1 MKISVLDQTPVPA
14 GATAAD
20 ALRNSLDLA
29 RRADRLGYHRYW
41 VAEHHA
47 MAPVACPAPEVLVAR
62 IAAETSGIRIGSGGV
77 LLSYYSPLKVA
88 ETFRLL
94 HALHPGRIDLGIG
107 RALGADAAEAQALG
121 QGERPSGEV
130 FQEKLAELLGFL
142 HGTFPAGHPFREIRV
157 MPESPGAPPVWL
169 LGSSPASAAAAAR
182 MDLPYAFA
190 HFIKPE
196 HTREAIETYRA
207 AAADPRLILGL
218 GVYCA
223 DTEAEAQRVYASQRL
238 FRRRVTQGVIAPVP
252 SPEDALAE
260 LKTGP
265 DPLADE
271 RFEWPRYVVG
281 APEQVRE
288 RIDRMTAA
296 LQVDELVVLATMYDH
311 GARLRSYELL
321 AETFGLEERGDVR
334 GSNDN

>member
-1 MKISVLDQTPVPA
+1 MRISVLDQCPVAA
-14 GATAAD
+14 GATAGD

-47 MAPVACPAPEVLVAR
+47 TAPVACPAPEILVAR
-62 IAAETSGIRIGSGGV
+62 IAAETSGIRVGSGGV

-88 ETFRLL
+88 ETFRVL

-107 RALGADAAEAQALG
+107 RALGADAAEARAMGQA
-121 QGERPSGEV
+121 ERPSGEA
-130 FQEKLAELLGFL
+130 FQEKLADLLAFL
-142 HGTFPAGHPFREIRV
+142 RGTFPAGHPFRAIRV

-182 MDLPYAFA
+182 IGLPYAFA

-196 HTREAIETYRA
+196 HTREAIQTYRA
-207 AAADPRLILGL
+207 AATDPRLILGL

-223 DTEAEAQRVYASQRL
+223 DTEAQAQRAYASQRL
-238 FRRRVTQGVIAPVP
+238 FRRRLTQGIIEPVP
-252 SPEDALAE
+252 SPQDALAE

-265 DPLADE
+265 DPLAEE

-288 RIDRMTAA
+288 QIDRMTAA
-296 LQVDELVVLATMYDH
+296 LEVDELIVLATVHDH
-311 GARLRSYELL
+311 GDRLRSYELL
-321 AETFGLEERGDVR
+321 AEAFGLKER
-334 GSNDN
+334 S